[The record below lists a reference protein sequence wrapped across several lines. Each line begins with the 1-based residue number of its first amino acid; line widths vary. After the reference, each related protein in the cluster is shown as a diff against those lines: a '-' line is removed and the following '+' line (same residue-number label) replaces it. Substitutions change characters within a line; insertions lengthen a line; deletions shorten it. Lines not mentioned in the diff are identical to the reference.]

1 MQTANIM
8 LALGGDMGTTVP
20 KYGVT
25 ASEIAVLMAIHG
37 NSAVHEIEPTD
48 DIKRSDRDEIRR
60 LREIYGRARIQT
72 EEGDIAAVNSLF
84 PGAAAHAYQKLDEL
98 EIAPDFYKATSRAV
112 PAPAKAEAPVEEMTK
127 AELVERAK
135 EQGVEI
141 DPKAKKAE
149 IAEAVKAAEGETED
163 AAGTDENLFG

>member
-37 NSAVHEIEPTD
+37 NSAVHEIEPKD
-48 DIKRSDRDEIRR
+48 NIDRSDRDEIRR

-72 EEGDIAAVNSLF
+72 EEGDVAAVNALF
-84 PGAAAHAYQKLDEL
+84 PGAAARAYQKLDEL
-98 EIAPDFYKATSRAV
+98 EIDPTFFKATSRAK
-112 PAPAKAEAPVEEMTK
+112 PADAPVVGGMTK
-127 AELVERAK
+127 AELVELA
-135 EQGVEI
+135 EQKGVEI

-149 IAEAVKAAEGETED
+149 IAEAVKAAEAAEDETETKPE
-163 AAGTDENLFG
+163 TDENLFG

>member
-37 NSAVHEIEPTD
+37 NSAVHEIEPAA
-48 DIKRSDRDEIRR
+48 DIERSDRDEIRR

-98 EIAPDFYKATSRAV
+98 EIAPDFYKATSRATPEV
-112 PAPAKAEAPVEEMTK
+112 NKPKKTAKAKAEPVES
-127 AELVERAK
+127 AETPV
-135 EQGVEI
+135 
-141 DPKAKKAE
+141 
-149 IAEAVKAAEGETED
+149 EGETE
-163 AAGTDENLFG
+163 AAVGADENLFG